1 MDYSQFH
8 VVINIEYLAIMHK
21 KAMEKA
27 SINIIR
33 ETHSKEMEK
42 NRVKKFANYFILDE
56 QASSRTT
63 TKNAKVDFEYNW
75 FTTIVKKTWQHLHEH
90 LRAS

>member
-8 VVINIEYLAIMHK
+8 VVINIEYLTIMHK
-21 KAMEKA
+21 KVMEKA

-42 NRVKKFANYFILDE
+42 NRVKKLATYFIIDE
-56 QASSRTT
+56 
-63 TKNAKVDFEYNW
+63 
-75 FTTIVKKTWQHLHEH
+75 
-90 LRAS
+90 

>member
-1 MDYSQFH
+1 MDYSQSH

-33 ETHSKEMEK
+33 ETRSKEMERNK
-42 NRVKKFANYFILDE
+42 VKKFATYFIVDE
-56 QASSRTT
+56 
-63 TKNAKVDFEYNW
+63 
-75 FTTIVKKTWQHLHEH
+75 
-90 LRAS
+90 